1 MKETETK
8 GEEEKTGPGGRD
20 QVGRLRER
28 RVGSDSRGRA
38 HIELTYGSPDLLLFF
53 ARIRETLR
61 GNAASRAV
69 LSAFFPV

>member
-38 HIELTYGSPDLLLFF
+38 HIS
-53 ARIRETLR
+53 AIS
-61 GNAASRAV
+61 NAHMAV
-69 LSAFFPV
+69 LVCCSFLQGYGNY